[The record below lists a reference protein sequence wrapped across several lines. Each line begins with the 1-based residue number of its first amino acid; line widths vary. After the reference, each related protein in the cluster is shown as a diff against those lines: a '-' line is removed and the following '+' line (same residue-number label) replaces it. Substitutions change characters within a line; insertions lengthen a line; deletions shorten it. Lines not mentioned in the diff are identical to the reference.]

1 MDDPIVLLVVISAA
15 TVIRLSTLP
24 FVFDQTY
31 AHAYVGK
38 EFQIE
43 DYLSYLAR
51 CA

>member
-1 MDDPIVLLVVISAA
+1 MDDPIVLLVISTT